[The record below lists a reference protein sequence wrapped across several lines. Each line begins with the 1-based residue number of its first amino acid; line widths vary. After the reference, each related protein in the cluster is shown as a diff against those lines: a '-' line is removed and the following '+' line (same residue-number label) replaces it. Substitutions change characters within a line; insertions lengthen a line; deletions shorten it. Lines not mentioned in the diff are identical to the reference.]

1 MINLSKSSILL
12 LLNIFFQARRS
23 GVTCLILPADNK
35 KDFEELPSF
44 ITEGLEVHF
53 ASDYDDVYKIAFS
66 DAILANFKIDNKNAP
81 REKIPSVASAMPDP
95 SST

>member
-1 MINLSKSSILL
+1 MSLVI
-12 LLNIFFQARRS
+12 IFFQARRS

-81 REKIPSVASAMPDP
+81 VPPREKIPSVARAMPGP